1 VLNFA
6 PINSVV
12 SIKRELADGVSF
24 FPSMN
29 IIPTSDDGGQLPFS
43 EYTTTRCFVKN
54 VEPMAVGVTG
64 PIVHVKSIDLDENEV
79 DQEISVGAGDMI
91 RFTHYNGTTTTSRV
105 LNFRNS
111 DGSLVARRQRTLMLS
126 GAEGASDNQVVIG
139 TFANNTEGEGGSL
152 LAGSDAGYLIDSG
165 MQISGSYMEITSSL
179 SVQYGTV
186 PNGIFVYNYYGDN
199 NNFKLTDTSWMTPGS
214 TYLVNLYKGTGY
226 YEIDRNVWRYPVQLG
241 WNNCY
246 SFGNGVESD
255 RIRDD
260 FNASQLNNGV
270 KVSST
275 FLEYAKE
282 SRKSGLIYS
291 GIYNSNSGVNKL
303 NEFNMS
309 QKITKDL
316 NPAYGSIQ
324 RIKTRDLDLVT
335 FLEDR
340 VVKILANKDALFN
353 ADGNPQLTATDKVLG
368 TAIPFVGDYGISK
381 NPESLASDQYRIYFT
396 DSQRGAVLRLSRDG
410 LTPIS
415 NVGMKNWFREN
426 ISSKPPRLFGNFDVV
441 NGEYNLT
448 INNQTTVSFNEA
460 AKGWVSFKSFTPD
473 HAVSVAGRYYTN
485 NRNKIYQHHVEEGGD
500 ENSNN
505 RNTFYG
511 TYKDSELEVIF
522 NDLPSVIKSFKSVN
536 YEGSK
541 SKVVVNTD
549 SRDNNYYNLVSDNGW
564 YTDGFYTDSES
575 GVIDEF
581 IKKENKYFNMIKG
594 LETSTLGSSLDYS
607 DFTVQGIGFCSSA
620 VVTDSVDDG
629 NSTDSDGNET
639 NVELG
644 PQTLVIQND
653 ITD

>member
-1 VLNFA
+1 
-6 PINSVV
+6 
-12 SIKRELADGVSF
+12 
-24 FPSMN
+24 
-29 IIPTSDDGGQLPFS
+29 
-43 EYTTTRCFVKN
+43 
-54 VEPMAVGVTG
+54 
-64 PIVHVKSIDLDENEV
+64 
-79 DQEISVGAGDMI
+79 
-91 RFTHYNGTTTTSRV
+91 
-105 LNFRNS
+105 
-111 DGSLVARRQRTLMLS
+111 
-126 GAEGASDNQVVIG
+126 
-139 TFANNTEGEGGSL
+139 
-152 LAGSDAGYLIDSG
+152 
-165 MQISGSYMEITSSL
+165 
-179 SVQYGTV
+179 
-186 PNGIFVYNYYGDN
+186 
-199 NNFKLTDTSWMTPGS
+199 
-214 TYLVNLYKGTGY
+214 
-226 YEIDRNVWRYPVQLG
+226 
-241 WNNCY
+241 
-246 SFGNGVESD
+246 
-255 RIRDD
+255 
-260 FNASQLNNGV
+260 
-270 KVSST
+270 
-275 FLEYAKE
+275 
-282 SRKSGLIYS
+282 
-291 GIYNSNSGVNKL
+291 
-303 NEFNMS
+303 
-309 QKITKDL
+309 
-316 NPAYGSIQ
+316 
-324 RIKTRDLDLVT
+324 
-335 FLEDR
+335 
-340 VVKILANKDALFN
+340 
-353 ADGNPQLTATDKVLG
+353 
-368 TAIPFVGDYGISK
+368 
-381 NPESLASDQYRIYFT
+381 
-396 DSQRGAVLRLSRDG
+396 
-410 LTPIS
+410 
-415 NVGMKNWFREN
+415 MKNWFREN